1 MSTGNTATSPAR
13 FPQPVRA
20 ITSTISARASPS
32 VPLASQ
38 TYEPLARA
46 VLRRRL
52 LYHILPQSSLT
63 VWAST
68 TFWVTWHA
76 GGVSTLPLSKLLVI
90 PFLPTTI
97 LVTFLVWAFGVLP
110 IIVLRKSRL
119 TGEYAKLAFLVLIL
133 RSVAVSA
140 PSSSPSQRVKVAFSD
155 PSTLRALSVYI
166 TAGICVSALNI
177 LVCILQS
184 ASGDRDLWIFAKSKC
199 LFLFLEVF
207 SDSHPIIQ
215 ETPLLSK
222 WAFSI
227 LVHVT
232 SFFDRGLSLPGY
244 LARPCGC
251 SLDARPSMLPFECL
265 YEDHGL
271 FPAGL
276 QDGYDD
282 GLFLSTPSSWHH
294 HWGVHSCHVHG
305 VYDRFRARAFNRTP
319 HTIPDSISVSS
330 ISTIFGSLPP

>member
-1 MSTGNTATSPAR
+1 MATATSPTR

-32 VPLASQ
+32 VPPASQ

-76 GGVSTLPLSKLLVI
+76 GGVSTLTLSKLLVI
-90 PFLPTTI
+90 PFLPTTL

-119 TGEYAKLAFLVLIL
+119 TGEYAKVVFLVLIL

-140 PSSSPSQRVKVAFSD
+140 PSASPSQRVKVAFSD

-199 LFLFLEVF
+199 LFLVLGFFLGLT
-207 SDSHPIIQ
+207 SNYTGDTPII
-215 ETPLLSK
+215 
-222 WAFSI
+222 
-227 LVHVT
+227 
-232 SFFDRGLSLPGY
+232 
-244 LARPCGC
+244 
-251 SLDARPSMLPFECL
+251 
-265 YEDHGL
+265 
-271 FPAGL
+271 
-276 QDGYDD
+276 
-282 GLFLSTPSSWHH
+282 
-294 HWGVHSCHVHG
+294 
-305 VYDRFRARAFNRTP
+305 
-319 HTIPDSISVSS
+319 
-330 ISTIFGSLPP
+330 